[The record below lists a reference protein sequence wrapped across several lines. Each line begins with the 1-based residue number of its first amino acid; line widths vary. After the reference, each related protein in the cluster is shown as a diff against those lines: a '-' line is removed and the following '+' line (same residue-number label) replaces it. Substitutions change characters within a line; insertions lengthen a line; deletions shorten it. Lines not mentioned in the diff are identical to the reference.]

1 MARFTNGWVKIHR
14 KMADA
19 EWSQLLDINSK
30 GLLMELLMMANY
42 KPGRFRVD
50 NQIIILEPGQIV
62 TSIKELMT
70 RLHTSKFIIQTR
82 LDLLTKLGTITQ
94 KTGKRGRIITICKYK
109 EYQDDTSNHS
119 PSLLPSLLPTESP
132 TDLPTLLPLNE
143 ELKNIK
149 NKRSKEGGTKNP
161 PPPVDKFLE
170 LYGYEMRQRYGADLV
185 ITSKMKKTAQRIVQ
199 ESGNLALQIP
209 KLWVNSTNQWHE
221 KRMHSLECLLN
232 DLESILLCVRR
243 ESGYRGI

>member
-1 MARFTNGWVKIHR
+1 MARFTNGWVKVHR

-50 NQIIILEPGQIV
+50 NQIITLEPGQIV

-119 PSLLPSLLPTESP
+119 PSHLPSLLPTESP
-132 TDLPTLLPLNE
+132 TVLPTLLPHNE
-143 ELKNIK
+143 EYKEYKELKK
-149 NKRSKEGGTKNP
+149 GEETRGRARSIPQDE
-161 PPPVDKFLE
+161 VDKFLDVYLDE
-170 LYGYEMRQRYGADLV
+170 IEKYYGKRLLKTSIMSDLARRIISEVGLDRSIALAAYFCAFNKKYYVRRAHSLDVMLADL
-185 ITSKMKKTAQRIVQ
+185 SQLDAF
-199 ESGNLALQIP
+199 A
-209 KLWVNSTNQWHE
+209 
-221 KRMHSLECLLN
+221 
-232 DLESILLCVRR
+232 
-243 ESGYRGI
+243 